1 MFDLITGQARHL
13 PRHQGMPILISMTA
27 QVLVAAVLLAI
38 PYLYVTEQLPEVSSM
53 MAFVAAPPP
62 PPPPPPSSPPPPA
75 RRAAKAARPAKPGQL
90 TAPIAAPTSVTPEPV
105 ATAGDEEGFVGGI
118 EGGVPG
124 GVFGGVVGGIPDVTP
139 PPPPPPPPAQPPGPV
154 RIGGQLHAPELV
166 RRVNPEYPPM
176 AALAHIQGL
185 VILEAVVG
193 DDGHVN
199 EVRLLRSA
207 GYGGVLDRAAVAALR
222 QWQYAPLLL
231 NGHPT
236 AFILTVTLSFSL
248 TDKE

>member
-1 MFDLITGQARHL
+1 
-13 PRHQGMPILISMTA
+13 
-27 QVLVAAVLLAI
+27 
-38 PYLYVTEQLPEVSSM
+38 
-53 MAFVAAPPP
+53 
-62 PPPPPPSSPPPPA
+62 
-75 RRAAKAARPAKPGQL
+75 
-90 TAPIAAPTSVTPEPV
+90 
-105 ATAGDEEGFVGGI
+105 
-118 EGGVPG
+118 
-124 GVFGGVVGGIPDVTP
+124 
-139 PPPPPPPPAQPPGPV
+139 
-154 RIGGQLHAPELV
+154 
-166 RRVNPEYPPM
+166 M

-222 QWQYAPLLL
+222 QWQDAPLLL